1 MDFDISHL
9 LEQWDYKPGQV
20 AARRFKGKDGK
31 EKLQMR
37 IDLGILQ
44 MNAAGRPDGKR
55 PFGHNSLFEFHQSRL
70 YRHVGEHDGSD
81 EGFSLSAEDCSRLQL
96 ESLQY
101 QHRCLCLLQLGDYP
115 AVIRD
120 AERNLAVIDF
130 VARHA
135 ESEELAWPL
144 RQFQPQLLVILTR
157 AKAMQFIEC
166 SDYAAGIQQVE
177 LGIESIRA
185 FQREHGR
192 AESVAASELQSLERW
207 LAQPAPTNVLR
218 LMLAPGADA
227 TLSAL
232 PRPTADTRIE
242 LLIGAEGGLAPEEL
256 EKATQAGFVGVR
268 LGPRIL
274 RTETAGLAALAAL
287 QCLWGDF
294 GEGEGHV

>member
-207 LAQPAPTNVLR
+207 L
-218 LMLAPGADA
+218 
-227 TLSAL
+227 
-232 PRPTADTRIE
+232 
-242 LLIGAEGGLAPEEL
+242 EEL
-256 EKATQAGFVGVR
+256 RAKRPLTTRERLERALQEAVR
-268 LGPRIL
+268 QEDY
-274 RTETAGLAALAAL
+274 ETAARVRDALRDLEAEN
-287 QCLWGDF
+287 Q
-294 GEGEGHV
+294 